1 MIFYPG
7 LSGKNFTFELPSV
20 REGVR
25 EGCNRNISDNDY
37 FRAKTKACEEI
48 MQRMNELHFKGIL
61 KNI

>member
-1 MIFYPG
+1 MNW
-7 LSGKNFTFELPSV
+7 LSV